1 MRQPPTMRKLL
12 FRPARA
18 EDAPRVQR
26 TCWPEQ
32 PLGKVVTL
40 LQRAE
45 KLRKKRR
52 GLGVVAVRDGVV
64 YGFGM
69 LTLWPRAAE
78 ISDLVVS
85 ARYRGQ
91 GVGTAIIQ
99 FLTEAAQDL
108 NATIVEIGVALSNT
122 RALALYRR
130 LGFRDYRTIQV
141 DLGQG
146 PEPVLYL
153 EKAFSS
159 QQGQS

>member
-1 MRQPPTMRKLL
+1 MKQNRETRDLL
-12 FRPARA
+12 IRPVRA
-18 EDAPRVQR
+18 EDAPNVHR

-32 PLGKVVTL
+32 PLDKVLTL

-45 KLRKKRR
+45 KLRKGRR
-52 GLGVVAVRDGVV
+52 GLGVVALRAEEV

-78 ISDLVVS
+78 ISDLVVN
-85 ARYRGQ
+85 ARFRGQ

-99 FLTEAAQDL
+99 FLTEAARDL
-108 NATIVEIGVALSNT
+108 NATVLEIGVALSNT

-130 LGFRDYRTIQV
+130 LGFHDYRTIQV

-153 EKAFSS
+153 EKELSPQHSHA
-159 QQGQS
+159 

>member
-1 MRQPPTMRKLL
+1 MFQEHANEGLL
-12 FRPARA
+12 IRPACA
-18 EDAPRVQR
+18 EDAPSVQR
-26 TCWPEQ
+26 ACWPEQ
-32 PLGKVVTL
+32 PLGKIATL

-52 GLGVVAVRDGVV
+52 GLGVVAVRDGGI

-91 GVGTAIIQ
+91 GIGTAIIQ
-99 FLTEAAQDL
+99 FLTEAACEL
-108 NATIVEIGVALSNT
+108 NATAVEIGVALSNT
-122 RALALYRR
+122 RALRLYRR
-130 LGFRDYRTIQV
+130 LGFRDRRTIQV

-153 EKAFSS
+153 EKELTP
-159 QQGQS
+159 QQGRA